1 MEGKG
6 LVRPGFLDDQRFYFW
21 RGTSKFLWKISIY
34 TKEVPSMFCQF
45 YLVYASANK
54 KYCLPMS
61 EKCPDVWKRAWKSLH
76 STVLFLS
83 VWCS

>member
-34 TKEVPSMFCQF
+34 TKEVPSMFC
-45 YLVYASANK
+45 
-54 KYCLPMS
+54 
-61 EKCPDVWKRAWKSLH
+61 
-76 STVLFLS
+76 
-83 VWCS
+83 